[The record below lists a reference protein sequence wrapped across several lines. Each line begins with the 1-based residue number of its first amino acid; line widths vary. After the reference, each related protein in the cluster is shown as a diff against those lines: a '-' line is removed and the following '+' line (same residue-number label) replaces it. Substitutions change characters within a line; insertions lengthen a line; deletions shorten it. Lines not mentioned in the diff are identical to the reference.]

1 VAVTGTR
8 PRLLTSSNDAL
19 VVAADV
25 SGAPA
30 VVKIAL
36 SAAAS
41 AGLDHHSE
49 MLTWLPQQ
57 LPGTSREWLPRLLHR
72 GRLHGHTVLVE
83 SRLSG
88 QVATRAGA
96 GSAVRL
102 RAALCAAARAAAE
115 LHTSTA
121 TGCEVGAALLADWEH
136 EPVAALRRQNA
147 PAALAGALDALAE
160 RLHRALEGRRV
171 TASCTHG
178 DLWLGNVLLDRPSAA
193 TGVKDLPRVTGLID
207 WENARRCGLPDVD
220 LVHLWLTAQPVELG
234 AAVLNALREPAPTLR
249 ACWAELS
256 APLPNPDLEPHD
268 LVLLAWLWHVTAE
281 LGRSTLHRPSRV
293 WVACNVTPV
302 LARLGMGTPVSAAPS
317 GRG

>member
-1 VAVTGTR
+1 
-8 PRLLTSSNDAL
+8 
-19 VVAADV
+19 
-25 SGAPA
+25 
-30 VVKIAL
+30 
-36 SAAAS
+36 
-41 AGLDHHSE
+41 
-49 MLTWLPQQ
+49 
-57 LPGTSREWLPRLLHR
+57 
-72 GRLHGHTVLVE
+72 
-83 SRLSG
+83 
-88 QVATRAGA
+88 
-96 GSAVRL
+96 
-102 RAALCAAARAAAE
+102 
-115 LHTSTA
+115 
-121 TGCEVGAALLADWEH
+121 
-136 EPVAALRRQNA
+136 VAALRRQNA